1 MMESLDNGYNTV
13 DLLTNY
19 LMLAQ
24 AIMFSDYDNGQ
35 DFCVCLYD
43 TKENDRLVAVFNDDN
58 SVARMFDMTKV
69 AVQKNRS
76 YGILIKGRFRTER
89 FDCGTTS
96 SKIEYYKIIM
106 RESTAREMKYIRKL
120 MGY

>member
-1 MMESLDNGYNTV
+1 MESLDNSYNAV

-58 SVARMFDMTKV
+58 SVARMFDMTKL

-96 SKIEYYKIIM
+96 SKTEYCQIIM
-106 RESTAREMKYIRKL
+106 KYGMKQEIGYIRK
-120 MGY
+120 MTGR